1 MPKLSVVVPCYN
13 HLKYLPQ
20 RMMSIEDQHLVDC
33 ELILLDDASTDGSRE
48 WLASYADAAGARFV
62 PNEANSGSP
71 FVQWNKGVA
80 LAGGDYVWLA
90 ESDDEAMPNFAR
102 ELLGILDS
110 DDDVVVA
117 YAQSAIIDEHGAV
130 LGSADRYSSLIDRDH
145 WQADFVADGKK
156 ERSQYMA
163 VTCTMPNASAVIFRR
178 NAFLDVGGADESL
191 RIAGDWDL
199 WYRILGVGKVGF
211 VAKPLNRFRTHGATT
226 RSNVASNGHQIVEH
240 YEVLRRIHSGNAD
253 ISQNVR
259 ERAKD
264 LAAKAV
270 LIQLTRGGGWLN
282 SQTRSKIIDA
292 ARGFD
297 PQIVRRLCQQFPV
310 EAIRYVQTSLTKK
323 TCATLPGQAQGVRIQ

>member
-1 MPKLSVVVPCYN
+1 
-13 HLKYLPQ
+13 
-20 RMMSIEDQHLVDC
+20 
-33 ELILLDDASTDGSRE
+33 
-48 WLASYADAAGARFV
+48 
-62 PNEANSGSP
+62 
-71 FVQWNKGVA
+71 
-80 LAGGDYVWLA
+80 
-90 ESDDEAMPNFAR
+90 
-102 ELLGILDS
+102 
-110 DDDVVVA
+110 
-117 YAQSAIIDEHGAV
+117 
-130 LGSADRYSSLIDRDH
+130 
-145 WQADFVADGKK
+145 
-156 ERSQYMA
+156 
-163 VTCTMPNASAVIFRR
+163 MPNASAVIFRR